1 MGGSTKEQSTGVEQK
16 HRALKLIVAR
26 VITSIP
32 SMPSLPGEFGGPMI
46 HYCVYSRASF
56 TD

>member
-16 HRALKLIVAR
+16 YRALKLIVAR
-26 VITSIP
+26 GITSIP
-32 SMPSLPGEFGGPMI
+32 NMPSLPGEFGGPMI
-46 HYCVYSRASF
+46 HYYVYSRASF